1 MEWKP
6 RFFREAVTQDGR
18 PDLTEEGRKA
28 LEGLQR
34 EDYALVESEV
44 TGA

>member
-6 RFFREAVTQDGR
+6 RFFRDAVTQDGR
-18 PDLTEEGRKA
+18 PELTDEGKRA

-34 EDYALVESEV
+34 EEYALVESEI